1 VIHSAAVIFPKL
13 LKGTSCAPL
22 NIKASI
28 SGYEPIALM
37 LENADTFELDFCAN
51 LKDYF
56 KFLEVA
62 QDVIFSSYTHYVI

>member
-1 VIHSAAVIFPKL
+1 
-13 LKGTSCAPL
+13 
-22 NIKASI
+22 
-28 SGYEPIALM
+28 M

-62 QDVIFSSYTHYVI
+62 QDVIFSSYTHYVIWVYVL